1 MKQQWWFDLLIISYN
16 ILVGGSNPFE
26 KYKPTWESSPNR
38 GEQKKNIFETTSQYP
53 SFTDWAFDKVFTAM
67 NSNDPDGI
75 PVVGNDEDLD
85 TISKMWTYYAQT
97 TQVMMGCL
105 PTFTM
110 KINQIMGKYTLHG
123 WYGILSLWQ
132 YVYPQFTIVYR
143 HILKLCLLAT
153 HVLPLFM
160 AGQPTPP

>member
-1 MKQQWWFDLLIISYN
+1 MVLTPL
-16 ILVGGSNPFE
+16 
-26 KYKPTWESSPNR
+26 
-38 GEQKKNIFETTSQYP
+38 KNINQHGNLPQIGVNRKKHIWNHQPVSVFYWLSLWQGFHSYEFQRPRWNP
-53 SFTDWAFDKVFTAM
+53 S
-67 NSNDPDGI
+67 G
-75 PVVGNDEDLD
+75 GNDEDLD